1 MKWNNFN
8 FNPLHAILQLLD
20 PNICPACLDNLKP
33 DHNLFCVRCVMELPI
48 SKSTYTVDQS
58 IQNKFDQSFKF
69 QSCFALYD
77 FDTRS
82 RIEFIIRNI
91 KYHNHQKL
99 GFDLGAYFGQ
109 ILHDRMIQEAIDVI
123 IPVPLHKKKLKSRGY
138 NQSTLLARG
147 ITSTT
152 GIPCIENVVLRISDT
167 NSQTNKSKLDR
178 AANMRN
184 AFYCMNPE
192 TLIGKHVLFIDDV
205 ITTGSTL
212 GACIK
217 SIKGIKNIKY
227 SIACLAKAID

>member
-1 MKWNNFN
+1 MKWNN

-20 PNICPACLDNLKP
+20 PNICPGCLDNLKP
-33 DHNLFCVRCVMELPI
+33 DHNLFCVRCVMELPL
-48 SKSTYTVDQS
+48 SKSIDAIDQS
-58 IQNKFDQSFKF
+58 IQNKFDKSFNI

-99 GFDLGAYFGQ
+99 GFDLGAYFGKV
-109 ILHDRMIQEAIDVI
+109 LHNRLLQESIDMV

-138 NQSTLLARG
+138 NQSSLIAQG

-152 GIPCIENVVLRISDT
+152 GIPCIDNSILRISDT
-167 NSQTNKSKLDR
+167 VSQTNKTKLDR
-178 AANMRN
+178 AVNMRN
-184 AFYCMNPE
+184 AFYCKDPAI
-192 TLIGKHVLFIDDV
+192 LIGKHLLFIDDV

-217 SIKGIKNIKY
+217 SIAGISNIKY